1 MGGSFV
7 PTYASDT
14 DRTLIMDSQL
24 LIAII
29 AGLGGMLGW
38 GLADFF
44 AKKTIDE
51 LGDVMTLAW
60 AGVFGTLAFF
70 FAVLYEVFAHDVPV
84 YIPQDP
90 WTWLALIFFGSL
102 QAAVYIFV
110 YRGFAKGKVGLL
122 SPVFASFAGIVAIVS
137 ILFLG
142 EATTV
147 YRILALIVTFGGVL
161 VLNADFSMLSS
172 FRVSFAKIGGFTE
185 VVIGTVLGALWTV
198 LWYRFINGENWL
210 FYAFYMFAFMTIA
223 VFIFAAFQRLS
234 FSVSRAGLW
243 KFLAAIGVC
252 ETVAYIAISL
262 GYGVTSF
269 VSVVA
274 ILSAAFSLPTII
286 LAHLFLKERTT
297 RTQSIGMA
305 LTIVGVVLLS
315 VL

>member
-1 MGGSFV
+1 MPSE
-7 PTYASDT
+7 
-14 DRTLIMDSQL
+14 L
-24 LIAII
+24 LIAVL

-38 GLADFF
+38 GIADFF

-70 FAVLYEVFAHDVPV
+70 LAVLYEVSAQGAPV

-90 WTWLALIFFGSL
+90 RTWLALIFFGAL

-122 SPVFASFAGIVAIVS
+122 SPVFASFAGIVALVS

-142 EATTV
+142 ETTTA
-147 YRILALIVTFGGVL
+147 YRIVALIVTFGGVL
-161 VLNADFSMLSS
+161 ILNADFSMLSS
-172 FRVSFAKIGGFTE
+172 FRVGFLKIGGFTE
-185 VVIGTVLGALWTV
+185 VAVGTVLGALWTI
-198 LWYRFINGENWL
+198 LWYRFINGADWL

-223 VFIFAAFQRLS
+223 VFFFAAFQRLS
-234 FSVSRAGLW
+234 FSVKQPALW
-243 KFLAAIGVC
+243 KFIAAIGVC

-262 GYGVTSF
+262 GYGVTPF
-269 VSVVA
+269 VSVVS

-286 LAHLFLKERTT
+286 LARIFLKERTT
-297 RTQSIGMA
+297 RTQTIGTI
-305 LTIVGVVLLS
+305 LTIVGVVLIS